1 MNKIKNKIRKI
12 KIRERIKKYRK
23 SNLKKIIKNL

>member
-1 MNKIKNKIRKI
+1 MNKIKNKTRKI
-12 KIRERIKKYRK
+12 KIKGRIKKYRK